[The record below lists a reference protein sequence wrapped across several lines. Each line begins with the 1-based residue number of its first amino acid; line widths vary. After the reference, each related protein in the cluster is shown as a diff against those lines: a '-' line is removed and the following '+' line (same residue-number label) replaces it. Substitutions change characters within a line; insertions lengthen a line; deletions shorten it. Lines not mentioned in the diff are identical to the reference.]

1 MQDVLM
7 ERLRHIA
14 WRLGV
19 EIHEGHRPADVMN
32 EIDHALDRINAA
44 GERRLQAIDAVRS
57 AAAAQCFGDDK
68 ALRAALSQAHKL
80 LSADA

>member
-14 WRLGV
+14 GRLGV
-19 EIHEGHRPADVMN
+19 PVLVWHKPADVMN
-32 EIDHALDRINAA
+32 GIDEALDHINAE
-44 GERRLQAIDAVRS
+44 GERRLQALDAVK
-57 AAAAQCFGDDK
+57 AAAQAQCFGDEK
-68 ALRAALSQAHKL
+68 ALRAALSQAHQL